1 MLDMGTFAGFPVEAL
16 AFYADL
22 EEHNTKEWWSEHQ
35 GVYEDAVREPML
47 ALLEALSAEFGPGK
61 VFRPHRDVRFSKD
74 KSPYKTAQGGFV
86 QMAAG
91 TGYYLH
97 LGADGLMVGAGCHTS
112 APAQVERLRAAV
124 DAPASGTGLEE
135 IVEAL
140 RAAGYAIEGERLKTV
155 PRGYDKDHPRAE
167 LLRYK
172 SLTAGRTFG
181 TPPWLATPEAL
192 EHVRASWSELRPL
205 VEWLTEHVG

>member
-1 MLDMGTFAGFPVEAL
+1 MLHMGTFAGFPAEAP

-22 EEHNTKEWWSEHQ
+22 EEHNTKEWWSEHH
-35 GVYEDAVREPML
+35 GVYERAVREPML

-61 VFRPHRDVRFSKD
+61 VFRPHRDVRFSRD
-74 KSPYKTAQGGFV
+74 KSPYKTSQGGFV
-86 QMAAG
+86 QVATG

-97 LGADGLMVGAGCHTS
+97 LSADGLMVGAGCHTS
-112 APAQVERLRAAV
+112 TPAQVERFRAAV
-124 DAPASGTGLEE
+124 VAPASGTGLEE

-140 RAAGYAIEGERLKTV
+140 SAAGYAIKGERLKTV

-167 LLRYK
+167 LLRYR

-205 VEWLTEHVG
+205 VEWLTEHLG